1 MIPRDATHLEPPSLG
16 ALGDR
21 SGAIVG
27 ALLFDAATHRPQD
40 WSYATQALAFLA
52 VGTTGLI
59 VARKQPSNP
68 IGWIY
73 LAVWVFVGLLFS
85 GADSYAYWAKI
96 THPGAPGGTFFE
108 WLTNWAWVP
117 VFGVFLTFPFLLF
130 PDGHLPS
137 RRWRPVAWLAA
148 LSMVLWA
155 IAFALEN
162 HDYTNAAGRHVPNPY
177 TVRSLIPLFDTAR
190 EVLALVFMVTLGLSI
205 ASLVV
210 RFRRSRGDERE
221 QIKWLMIAATIT
233 LVWLLLPFERGNGG
247 PIDFIQGFVLALIP
261 ISVGVAILKYRLYD
275 IDVVISKALVYG
287 ALAALITVVYVAI
300 VVGVGSLVQADL
312 RPLGSGDRA
321 GRRRVPARAGAPA
334 ALGEPARVRQAR
346 NPLRGARPVLRT
358 HRRYVRD
365 RGRPPSDRARDRRG
379 DRRRAGRGL
388 APGRRPAPA
397 RGGLA
402 GRRRAFTAGDVGRRP
417 APAVRRCRPDRARH
431 VPGRGAR
438 VRHRQEATGRPAH
451 PDGGVAGRRPG
462 SAGRPRPVERPA
474 DSRAGGAPTT
484 DAEQAA
490 ALQASRQ
497 RIVAAQDA
505 ERRRLERN
513 IHDGAQQH
521 LVALA
526 VKLRLARGLLAK
538 DPEKARTM
546 LGELRGEVD
555 EALDTLYGLAL
566 GIYPPILEEQGI
578 APALAAQYV
587 RSDLP
592 VQLHTDGT
600 GRYPIDAEAAVYFCV
615 LEALQNA
622 AKYARATT
630 IDVRLADD
638 GGVLTFEV
646 TDDGVGFE
654 TNGGPTGT
662 GIAGMR
668 DRLAV
673 LGGDA
678 DVWSEPG
685 NGTRVR
691 GRIPIDQAARA
702 RT

>member
-1 MIPRDATHLEPPSLG
+1 MTPRTSNRLAW
-16 ALGDR
+16 ALWGIG

-312 RPLGSGDRA
+312 ALSVAATGLVA
-321 GRRRVPARAGAPA
+321 VAFQPARERLQRWANRLVYGKRATPYEVLA
-334 ALGEPARVRQAR
+334 RFSERIADTYATEDVLPRTARVIAEGTGAERAEVW
-346 NPLRGARPVLRT
+346 LRVGDQLRL
-358 HRRYVRD
+358 
-365 RGRPPSDRARDRRG
+365 GRP
-379 DRRRAGRGL
+379 GRK
-388 APGRRPAPA
+388 
-397 RGGLA
+397 
-402 GRRRAFTAGDVGRRP
+402 TAGVH
-417 APAVRRCRPDRARH
+417 CR
-431 VPGRGAR
+431 
-438 VRHRQEATGRPAH
+438 
-451 PDGGVAGRRPG
+451 
-462 SAGRPRPVERPA
+462 
-474 DSRAGGAPTT
+474 
-484 DAEQAA
+484 
-490 ALQASRQ
+490 
-497 RIVAAQDA
+497 
-505 ERRRLERN
+505 
-513 IHDGAQQH
+513 
-521 LVALA
+521 
-526 VKLRLARGLLAK
+526 
-538 DPEKARTM
+538 
-546 LGELRGEVD
+546 
-555 EALDTLYGLAL
+555 
-566 GIYPPILEEQGI
+566 
-578 APALAAQYV
+578 
-587 RSDLP
+587 
-592 VQLHTDGT
+592 
-600 GRYPIDAEAAVYFCV
+600 
-615 LEALQNA
+615 
-622 AKYARATT
+622 
-630 IDVRLADD
+630 
-638 GGVLTFEV
+638 
-646 TDDGVGFE
+646 
-654 TNGGPTGT
+654 
-662 GIAGMR
+662 
-668 DRLAV
+668 
-673 LGGDA
+673 
-678 DVWSEPG
+678 
-685 NGTRVR
+685 
-691 GRIPIDQAARA
+691 
-702 RT
+702 